1 MLNYSSVMKTMD
13 DLRNLFL
20 EALQQETNYLQ
31 KELPHHL
38 YAIINGY
45 LQGGGKRLRP
55 CLLLMCAQAAGG
67 DVEKALPAAVAVE
80 EFHTWTLIH
89 DDVIDHDDFRRGNPT
104 GHILGC
110 RLGKE
115 AWKLSDTV
123 AADYGVS
130 AAILA
135 GDSLQA
141 RATEKL
147 FELKDFQP
155 QTIMSLVS
163 NMTGL
168 LTQDLLAGEQLDVE
182 MSHMS
187 WNDVTE
193 DTVMTMINGKT
204 GALLKYCAEAGAALG
219 MDTPIE
225 ACPTALQL
233 GQFARNC
240 GIAFQLQ
247 DDILGIY
254 GEEAKLGKPIGSDIR
269 EGKRTL
275 LACRALAMLSET
287 DAAKLRSIL
296 GRADITQND
305 ITAVRNLMNGKPLE
319 SVQNDAES
327 YVQTA
332 LSCLEMALPASSPC
346 RDALHDFAMKMTKR
360 VM

>member
-1 MLNYSSVMKTMD
+1 MKTMD
-13 DLRNLFL
+13 DLRNHFL
-20 EALQQETNYLQ
+20 AALQQETDYLKQ
-31 KELPHHL
+31 RLPSHL
-38 YAIINGY
+38 FAIINGY

-55 CLLLMCAQAAGG
+55 CLLLMCAQAVGG

-104 GHILGC
+104 GHVLGG

-123 AADYGVS
+123 AADYGIS

-147 FELKDFQP
+147 FDLNDFLRD
-155 QTIMSLVS
+155 TIFSLVF
-163 NMTGL
+163 NMTGR

-187 WNDVTE
+187 WDDITDEIVLK
-193 DTVMTMINGKT
+193 MIDGKT

-225 ACPTALQL
+225 DCKTALQL
-233 GQFARNC
+233 GQFAHNC

-275 LACRALAMLSET
+275 LACRALNSLSAEKAT
-287 DAAKLRSIL
+287 LLRSIL
-296 GRADITQND
+296 GRADIKQSD
-305 ITAVRNLMNGKPLE
+305 IATVRQLMDGKPLE

-327 YVQTA
+327 YVKTA
-332 LSCLEMALPASSPC
+332 LFCLEMSLSPSPC

-360 VM
+360 AM